1 MFKNDKNDTYE
12 NLSSIYDGEN
22 LPDGELVQAR
32 SDASVKHM
40 QNWSLIGSTLRD
52 ELPEKIDL
60 NFTDDVFAK
69 LELEENVGLTKLK
82 LDLNEKQEQESK
94 IRVIDIFKRVALI
107 STEIAVA
114 ASFAVFTVIGWQ
126 TYTAGDIANSYDSS
140 LARPSLGPVGDIN
153 LASYQNDKPNVI
165 NFNNG
170 VSNDSSDAI
179 KEQQQK
185 EFNRINNYIKGYV
198 LDPSKQ

>member
-1 MFKNDKNDTYE
+1 MFKNDKNDAYE

-22 LPDGELVQAR
+22 LPCGELVQAR
-32 SDASVKHM
+32 SDSSVKHM
-40 QNWSLIGSTLRD
+40 QNWSLIGSALRD
-52 ELPEKIDL
+52 ELPNKIDL
-60 NFTDDVFAK
+60 NFSDDVFAK

-82 LDLNEKQEQESK
+82 SDLNEKQEQVTK
-94 IRVIDIFKRVALI
+94 IKVIDIFKRVALI

-126 TYTAGDIANSYDSS
+126 TYSAGDIANSYDSS

-185 EFNRINNYIKGYV
+185 ELNRINNYIKGYV
-198 LDPSKQ
+198 LDPAKQ